1 MEDLNFAEKWLENAY
16 GIMKY
21 IEETQIESIN
31 KAAEIIANSIASG
44 HVCFLFGS
52 GHAAIPVME
61 IFPRYGTVLGFM
73 PIVDLPL
80 VAFLRIVG
88 DMGYPQ
94 FDFIE
99 NSPEYG
105 RRILENYEIH
115 KEDCA
120 LLFSHSGTTPIT
132 IEVAR
137 VIKDYGAKI
146 IVATSLK
153 HSMNTE
159 SRHPSK
165 LKLYELADIVIDTG
179 VPLGDVSIKIKDLD
193 SSIGPLS
200 TFAFIIV
207 ANMLL
212 LKTIEK
218 LMIRGM
224 KPMIFPVRR
233 LNPRADEIMRQLL
246 LRYRELYSKHLR
258 KQ

>member
-153 HSMNTE
+153 H
-159 SRHPSK
+159 
-165 LKLYELADIVIDTG
+165 
-179 VPLGDVSIKIKDLD
+179 
-193 SSIGPLS
+193 
-200 TFAFIIV
+200 
-207 ANMLL
+207 
-212 LKTIEK
+212 
-218 LMIRGM
+218 
-224 KPMIFPVRR
+224 
-233 LNPRADEIMRQLL
+233 
-246 LRYRELYSKHLR
+246 
-258 KQ
+258 